1 MQDST
6 HTTNYKEFLDLY
18 KNPLFIMYRRA
29 LLFLLYRVG
38 MKSFLRFFIGME
50 FCENKSLR
58 NEKQYIIVANHNSH
72 VDTMAI
78 LSSLPTKSLPYV
90 HPVAAG
96 DYFGKTSITS
106 LLIKIIVN
114 VKLINRKNGGRET
127 IESMDRMLKR
137 GRSIIIYPEGSRGT
151 PGVMQDLKKGVA
163 ILLKNNPHIPYV
175 PIYLDGLDKV
185 MPKGDGLPVPYTS
198 KVTIGEARRIE
209 RNDDIDSIL
218 EKIQNDLVSLK

>member
-1 MQDST
+1 MQESISKVD
-6 HTTNYKEFLDLY
+6 YKEFLDPY

-29 LLFLLYRVG
+29 LLFLVYRVG
-38 MKSFLRFFIGME
+38 MKSFLRFFIGMQ
-50 FCENKSLR
+50 FCENESLR
-58 NEKQYIIVANHNSH
+58 DEKQYIIVANHNSH

-96 DYFGKTSITS
+96 DYFGKTSVTS
-106 LLIKIIVN
+106 MLIKIMVN
-114 VKLINRKNGGRET
+114 AKLINRKNGGRET

-137 GRSIIIYPEGSRGT
+137 GRSIIIFPEGSRGE
-151 PGVMQDLKKGVA
+151 PGVMQELKKGVA

-185 MPKGDGLPVPYTS
+185 MPKGDGLPVPYNS
-198 KVTIGEARRIE
+198 KVTIGNARRIE
-209 RNDDIDSIL
+209 KNEDIDSIL
-218 EKIQNDLVSLK
+218 DKIHTDLVSLK